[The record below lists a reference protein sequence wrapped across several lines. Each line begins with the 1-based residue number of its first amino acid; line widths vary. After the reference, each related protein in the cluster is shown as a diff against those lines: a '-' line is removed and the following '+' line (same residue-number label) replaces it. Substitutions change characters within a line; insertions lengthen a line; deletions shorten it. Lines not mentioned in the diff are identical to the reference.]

1 MKNKIRVTVW
11 GEFRIEKLNNRIHPI
26 YINGIHE
33 VIAEF
38 LRTENDYIV
47 RTAVLDEVE
56 NGLTDEVLK
65 TTDVLIWWGHKAHN
79 EVEDRVVV
87 KIKERVYN
95 GMGLIVLHSGH
106 YSKIF
111 KALMGTSCSLAW
123 RVGNDKEILWN
134 VAPMHQIT
142 KGIGD
147 HFEIPI
153 EEMYGE
159 PFEIPTPDE
168 LLFISWF
175 SGGEVIRSGCT
186 WYRGRGKVF
195 YFRPGHESFP
205 TYHQPKV
212 QQVIIN
218 SVRWSFYDDS
228 LFLN

>member
-1 MKNKIRVTVW
+1 
-11 GEFRIEKLNNRIHPI
+11 
-26 YINGIHE
+26 
-33 VIAEF
+33 
-38 LRTENDYIV
+38 
-47 RTAVLDEVE
+47 
-56 NGLTDEVLK
+56 
-65 TTDVLIWWGHKAHN
+65 
-79 EVEDRVVV
+79 
-87 KIKERVYN
+87 
-95 GMGLIVLHSGH
+95 
-106 YSKIF
+106 
-111 KALMGTSCSLAW
+111 
-123 RVGNDKEILWN
+123 
-134 VAPMHQIT
+134 MHQIT